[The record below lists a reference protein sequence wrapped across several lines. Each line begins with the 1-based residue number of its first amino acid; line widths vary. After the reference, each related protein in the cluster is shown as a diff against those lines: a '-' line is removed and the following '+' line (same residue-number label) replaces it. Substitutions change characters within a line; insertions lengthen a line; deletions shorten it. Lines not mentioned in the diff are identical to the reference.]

1 MSSLLSISPCITAQA
16 TAVWLSKEI
25 PEDERYKTSEL
36 LGELSLKLHDYIHHK
51 TGADHR
57 IHYYHVQFTAH
68 IYISQFHA
76 GDIKYRANPLVGA
89 PDSMERGVVKEYF
102 SLEMGL
108 IQLQAGHTV
117 LFHLDQVREI
127 VIVKLSVLSF
137 KSLSD

>member
-57 IHYYHVQFTAH
+57 IHYYHSVV
-68 IYISQFHA
+68 A
-76 GDIKYRANPLVGA
+76 GVSFSPPRSVNLPLC
-89 PDSMERGVVKEYF
+89 
-102 SLEMGL
+102 
-108 IQLQAGHTV
+108 
-117 LFHLDQVREI
+117 LFGSGKR
-127 VIVKLSVLSF
+127 
-137 KSLSD
+137 

>member
-1 MSSLLSISPCITAQA
+1 MTSLLSVSLRTTAQA

-68 IYISQFHA
+68 IYISH
-76 GDIKYRANPLVGA
+76 
-89 PDSMERGVVKEYF
+89 SMQGTSSTGPTPWWEHRTVWRGEP
-102 SLEMGL
+102 
-108 IQLQAGHTV
+108 
-117 LFHLDQVREI
+117 
-127 VIVKLSVLSF
+127 
-137 KSLSD
+137 